1 VQTLTL
7 RLGDC
12 VEVLSEMEGG
22 FVGDFVCD
30 PPYHIGFAGKDW
42 DAAGAGIAFSPLF
55 WDEVYRT
62 LRPGGRVKAFSGSR
76 TFHRMAA
83 AMELSGLVLVPQ
95 ESLEVWAYSSGFPKA
110 MNVGVG
116 VDKHH
121 GVVRAATEPP
131 ATEGGVAWDGWH
143 TALRP
148 SWEPVI
154 VGRKPE

>member
-1 VQTLTL
+1 MQTLTL

-12 VEVLSEMEGG
+12 VVVLSRMEDG
-22 FVGDFVCD
+22 FVDDFVCD
-30 PPYHIGFAGKDW
+30 PPYHIDFAGKKW
-42 DAAGAGIAFSPLF
+42 DTAVAGIAFSPLF
-55 WDEVYRT
+55 WDEVFRV

-76 TFHRMAA
+76 TFHRMAT
-83 AMELSGLVLVPQ
+83 AMELAGLVLEPGK
-95 ESLEVWAYSSGFPKA
+95 SLDVWAYGSGFPKA

-131 ATEGGVAWDGWH
+131 ATELGKAWDGWH
-143 TALRP
+143 TALKP

-154 VGRKPE
+154 VGRKP